1 MSPIKIVIIED
12 EFFAA
17 DHLKD
22 VVENLGYAVAGVFHS
37 GEDFLKLTD
46 WNFDIAIV
54 DIFLSEEMHG
64 LDVAE
69 HMRDHQRPFIFLT
82 ANKDSPTLTRAA
94 RMNPKAYISK
104 PFNPNDIAV
113 TLAMFVLEQKN
124 TIEIRGSHG
133 KETIRANDILFIKS
147 EGAYIEIQTTRK
159 RILQRKLLKEIELE
173 LPENFVRTHRS
184 YIVNKDYIDQRSAVE
199 LQIKGHIIPVSR
211 SYKGF

>member
-1 MSPIKIVIIED
+1 MSQTKIVIIED

-22 VVENLGYAVAGVFHS
+22 VVENLGYAVVGVFHS

-54 DIFLSEEMHG
+54 DIFLSEEMLG

-69 HMRDHQRPFIFLT
+69 HLRDHQRPFIFLT

-94 RMNPKAYISK
+94 RLNPKAYISK

-113 TLAMFVLEQKN
+113 TLAMFVMEQED
-124 TIEIRGSHG
+124 TIEVRGTHG
-133 KETIRANDILFIKS
+133 KEDIRSNDILFIKS
-147 EGAYIEIQTTRK
+147 EGAYIEIQTTKK

-173 LPENFVRTHRS
+173 LPDNFVRTHRS
-184 YIVNKDYIDQRSAVE
+184 YIVNKDHISQRSASE
-199 LQIKGHIIPVSR
+199 LQIEGHTVPVSR